1 MPLYLGNEKISRVT
15 ILYDGSGATSGTDTS
30 DATLTT
36 GAQMLSPYT
45 AYSNGKK
52 YTGTIATV
60 DAPTPSVS
68 VSDAGLITA
77 SVSNPKGYQSSV
89 TNTSVTKQLT
99 TQGAKTITPSDASQT
114 AVDSGVYT
122 TGVVTVNAVPTE
134 TKSVTSNGTYN
145 PTSGKYFSSVTVN
158 VPAEEFNTQA
168 KTVTP
173 TESTQTVS
181 PDNGYDGLSTVTV
194 NPISSTYVGSAVPTK
209 GATTITPNSN
219 SQTAISFGTYATGD
233 VIVSAVP
240 TETKSITANG
250 TYTPSDGKYFSSVS
264 VSVVGDTFDTQE
276 KTITPTESEQVIGPD
291 AGYDGLSSVT
301 VGAISSTYVGS
312 GVTRKSAATI
322 TPSESVQTIAAN
334 QYLTGVQTISAIPS
348 DYVGSDV
355 TRKSAATI
363 TPTESEQVISSGQY
377 LEGAQTIS
385 AIPSNYIGSG
395 VTTKGATTITPSTST
410 QTAITAGTYATG
422 NITVSAM
429 PNGAL
434 SELTINESTGLVT
447 SGVTTSGYISN
458 SATKTLQLNTKS
470 AATITPTTTDQTVSA
485 GQYLVGA
492 QTIQGDVNLI
502 PANIASG
509 VSIFGVTGT
518 YQGGGGTDTSDATAT
533 EADIVNGKTAYVNGT
548 KLTGTLVVQNYY
560 TGTTTPEST
569 TGEDG
574 DLYFKVVR

>member
-158 VPAEEFNTQA
+158 VPAEEFNTQT

-276 KTITPTESEQVIGPD
+276 KTVTPTESEQVIGPD

-312 GVTRKSAATI
+312 GITRKSAATV
-322 TPSESVQTIAAN
+322 TPSESVQAIAAN

-363 TPTESEQVISSGQY
+363 TPTESEQVIPSGQY
-377 LEGAQTIS
+377 LEGTQTIS
-385 AIPSNYIGSG
+385 AIPSNYVGSG
-395 VTTKGATTITPSTST
+395 VTTKGATTITPSTSA
-410 QTAITAGTYATG
+410 QTAVSAGTYVTG

-533 EADIVNGKTAYVNGT
+533 EADIVNGKTAYINGG
-548 KLTGTLVVQNYY
+548 KVTGTLIVQNYY